1 MISRS
6 FVAQYCTKQIPV
18 YKYLRCGKQRDE
30 VRLFSAVHGDRAR
43 GNGHKLRHR
52 KFRTHVCKIS
62 FMAKM
67 MEHWNRLPIEAM
79 VSPSLEKLKT
89 YLDVYLC
96 NLV

>member
-52 KFRTHVCKIS
+52 KFHTNVLKNF
-62 FMAKM
+62 FMVRV
-67 MEHWNRLPIEAM
+67 MEHWNRLPRAGEVM
-79 VSPSLEKLKT
+79 DSPLEIKT
-89 YLDVYLC
+89 YLDPYLC
-96 NLV
+96 NLL